1 MTKTKLVKLHIESGF
16 PSPGD
21 VVTLHKNSQY
31 YATTKSMRDAHKMI
45 HRPPHPVF
53 VVAVA
58 IADNFA
64 RFFDAML
71 VVPLGTT
78 RYHWVYLSDIDQE
91 IPRWRV

>member
-1 MTKTKLVKLHIESGF
+1 MTKTKLVKLHVESGF

-21 VVTLHKNSQY
+21 VVTLRKDAQY
-31 YATTKSMRDAHKMI
+31 FATPKSMRDAHRMI
-45 HRPPHPVF
+45 RRPPTPVF
-53 VVAVA
+53 VVAIA

-71 VVPLGTT
+71 VVPLGYT
-78 RYHWVYLSDIDQE
+78 RYHWVFLSDIDQE